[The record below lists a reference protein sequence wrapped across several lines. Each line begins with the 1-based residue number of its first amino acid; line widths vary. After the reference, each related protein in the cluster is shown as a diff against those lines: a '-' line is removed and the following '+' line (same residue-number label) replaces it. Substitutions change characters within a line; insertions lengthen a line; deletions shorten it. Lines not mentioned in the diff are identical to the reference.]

1 MWQRLAKLVLRFRF
15 PFLVILFAFT
25 AWMALLASK
34 VQLSYDF
41 AKAIPVDN
49 PKYQEYLSFKQ
60 KFGDDG
66 NLMVIGIQSEHFF
79 ELPIFNAFTTLQHDI
94 RKVKYVEDVLGVSSA
109 INLVKDN
116 ITMKMNPVQVFMQPI
131 HTQAELD
138 TDKAHL
144 YLLPFY
150 RTLLLNP
157 ESNSFLMAVRINR
170 EVLNSAGRTKVVND
184 IVNLTKNFTS
194 QTHIETHLSG
204 LPLIRTLVA
213 DRIKNEMKWFLI
225 GSLAL
230 SALIL
235 LIFFRSLSTML
246 LSLSVVIISVI
257 WSFGVL
263 DLFNYKITLLTA
275 LIPPLIVV
283 IGIPNCIYFLNKYHS
298 TYQASKEKNS
308 SLVQMVSKMG
318 VVTLFCNIT
327 AAIGFAVFA
336 FTQSAILKEFGEVAG
351 ISIMMIFIISFV
363 LLPAVL
369 SYLPVPKEGQMR
381 YLENK
386 FLTNALLYIEKWVLN
401 HKAAIYTTTA
411 IVLILSFIGIFQ
423 LKSEGFIVD
432 DLPKSDKIYQDLKFF
447 EKNFKGVMPL
457 DIVID
462 TKRRNGVTSRIMP
475 LLIKMDTLSKFIAKY
490 DEMARPLSV
499 AEGLKFAKQALYEGD
514 TLSYSV
520 PNGFDLTFLS
530 DYIHLAKDS
539 TAKKDS
545 SNNVA
550 KLLSGFIDSAKQ
562 RTRISVNMAD
572 VGTKRL
578 PLILTS
584 IQQKANF
591 LFDTS
596 YNVTFT
602 GTSVTF
608 LEGSRYIIDGL
619 KSSIMWAFLLIAL
632 CMLYLFKSVRILF
645 CSLIPN
651 VIPLIVT
658 AGIMGWIG
666 IRLKPSTVL
675 IFSVALGIAID
686 VTIRFLVNYKQE
698 LPANDNDV
706 QKTVSETIKHTGLSI
721 LYTSMVLVA
730 GFIIF
735 CFSGFGGTQALGWLT
750 SVTLFVATLT
760 NLVLLPVLL
769 LIGVKPKLKK

>member
-1 MWQRLAKLVLRFRF
+1 MWQSLAKLVLRFRF
-15 PFLVILFAFT
+15 IFLIVLFALT
-25 AWMALLASK
+25 ALMALLASR

-79 ELPIFNAFTTLQHDI
+79 ELANFNAFAKLQHDI
-94 RKVKYVEDVLGVSSA
+94 RKVKAVEDVLGVSSA

-116 ITMKMNPVQVFMQPI
+116 ITMKMNPVQVFTQPI
-131 HTQAELD
+131 RTQAELD
-138 TDKAHL
+138 TGKAHL

-170 EVLNSAGRTKVVND
+170 DVLNSAARTKVVND
-184 IVNLTKNFTS
+184 IVKLTKDFTA

-235 LIFFRSLSTML
+235 LVFFRSLSTML

-263 DLFNYKITLLTA
+263 ELFNYKITLLTA

-298 TYQASKEKNS
+298 TYQGTKEKHP

-351 ISIMMIFIISFV
+351 ISIMLIFIISFV

-369 SYLPVPKEGQMR
+369 SYLPVPKARQMR

-386 FLTNALLYIEKWVLN
+386 FLTNALLNIEKWVLH
-401 HKAAIYTTTA
+401 HKPAIYGTTA
-411 IVLILSFIGIFQ
+411 VILILSFIGIFQ

-432 DLPKSDKIYQDLKFF
+432 DLPKSDKIYMDLKFF

-462 TKRRNGVTSRIMP
+462 TKRKNGITSRIIP

-490 DEMARPLSV
+490 DEMARPLSF

-539 TAKKDS
+539 IKRKDS
-545 SNNVA
+545 SNNIA
-550 KLLSGFIDSAKQ
+550 RLLSGFVDSAKQ

-578 PLILTS
+578 PVILTE
-584 IQQKANF
+584 IQKKASF

-608 LEGSRYIIDGL
+608 LEGSKFIIDGL
-619 KSSIMWAFLLIAL
+619 KSSILWAFLLIAV

-658 AGIMGWIG
+658 AGIMGWMG

-698 LPANDNDV
+698 LPSNGNDV

-760 NLVLLPVLL
+760 NLVLLPALL
-769 LIGVKPKLKK
+769 LIGTKSKSNK